1 MHIVTYENGMSKN
14 LKSKTAI
21 RLKHFAYGRTN
32 ICLLAVVNVIYVTQC
47 YDIKSSTVVKS

>member
-14 LKSKTAI
+14 LKIKTAI

-32 ICLLAVVNVIYVTQC
+32 ICLLAIVNVIQNGTLYFL
-47 YDIKSSTVVKS
+47 IMVVRVS